1 MKKSELKSGMII
13 ELRNGDVGLVLLNTG
28 RTEHNDTVV
37 AAGSS
42 AGCTWGGLCSW
53 DENLIYDEGQRDIFD
68 IVKVYA
74 MSNNKDCAGFQAS
87 YRGDLLW
94 SRSSEKEMTKGEVEE
109 ALGYKIKIVS

>member
-28 RTEHNDTVV
+28 RKEHNDTVV
-37 AAGSS
+37 AAGD
-42 AGCTWGGLCSW
+42 AKGCTWGGLCSW
-53 DENLIYDEGQRDIFD
+53 DENLIYDEGARDIFD

-74 MSNNKDCAGFQAS
+74 MSNNKDCGSFKVS

-94 SRSSEKEMTKGEVEE
+94 SRSSEKEMTKEEVEE
-109 ALGYKIKIVS
+109 ALGYKINIVS